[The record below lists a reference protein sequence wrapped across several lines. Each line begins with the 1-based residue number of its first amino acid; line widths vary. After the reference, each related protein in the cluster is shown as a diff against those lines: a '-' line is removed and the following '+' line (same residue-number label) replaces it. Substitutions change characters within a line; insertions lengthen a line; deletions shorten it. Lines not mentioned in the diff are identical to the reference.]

1 MLLYSSQISH
11 LCRLFFWQYSFSH
24 HLRFMTTGEDRNK
37 DRFKTWKFCGLWKLP
52 FRHHGAV
59 KFTQNCVC
67 YTTPCINPFVPTSV
81 THEYYPKVLEHLH
94 LLHCISAHLLNT
106 LPWVF
111 WETQYLNLFS
121 ADFRSCLVQ
130 RSRKPIKCVLKTLM
144 WRSTDAAPIRL
155 QKANGSPY
163 SSQQWHPLRRICD
176 CLSNSHRP
184 WLSKCFGRGPH
195 KLLHN
200 SSRAGHLAYCYFFG
214 IYFIL
219 LNQHIFRKYMI
230 FSLLAKCVLRPGEM
244 ASQVGF
250 VGRAVVWRTLI

>member
-163 SSQQWHPLRRICD
+163 SA
-176 CLSNSHRP
+176 NSDTLFDASATVYPIHTDHGSP
-184 WLSKCFGRGPH
+184 NVLEEDHISYCITVRGQD
-195 KLLHN
+195 
-200 SSRAGHLAYCYFFG
+200 
-214 IYFIL
+214 IL
-219 LNQHIFRKYMI
+219 PIVI
-230 FSLLAKCVLRPGEM
+230 FSGYI
-244 ASQVGF
+244 SF
-250 VGRAVVWRTLI
+250 Y